1 MAITSPIFNMF
12 GPSPIRPLE
21 KHIDKAY
28 AAAKLLLP
36 FMEAVL
42 AKDWPKA
49 ESLQQDIIK
58 LEDEADD
65 MKRDL
70 RLHLPKGLFLPVPRS
85 DILELL
91 HSQDKIANIAKDIA
105 GTIYGREM
113 TIPDAIANDF
123 EEYVQCTVDACR
135 QARKAINELDE
146 LLETGFRGNE
156 VKLVEEMIRK
166 LDQIEHKSD
175 GMQVKIRRQVHK
187 MERDLPPIDVIF
199 LYQVIDLFGDLA
211 DVAESV
217 GQRLE
222 ILLAR

>member
-21 KHIDKAY
+21 KHIDKAN
-28 AAAKLLLP
+28 AAAGLLVP
-36 FMEAVL
+36 FMDAVL
-42 AKDWPKA
+42 SKDWEKA
-49 ESLQQDIIK
+49 EAIQQDICK
-58 LEDEADD
+58 FEDDADD

-70 RLHLPKGLFLPVPRS
+70 RMHLPKGLFLPVPRS

-91 HSQDKIANIAKDIA
+91 HTQDKIANIAKDIA
-105 GTIYGREM
+105 GNVIGREM
-113 TIPDAIANDF
+113 VIPDNIAKEFKD
-123 EEYVQCTVDACR
+123 YVQCSVDACN

-156 VKLVEEMIRK
+156 VKLVEEMIQK
-166 LDQIEHKSD
+166 LDRIEHDSD
-175 GMQVKIRRQVHK
+175 DMQVSIRRQVHK
-187 MERDLPPIDVIF
+187 MEQDLPPIDAIF
-199 LYQVIDLFGDLA
+199 LYQAIDLFGDLA
-211 DVAESV
+211 DVAQAV